1 MFIRYTN
8 SIIQKIYEYSKII
21 PLQIWDTIN
30 YYLLLL
36 YENNVCKAPFL
47 LLYEKVKLT
56 VISYFFMKQNP

>member
-1 MFIRYTN
+1 MFIRYIN

-36 YENNVCKAPFL
+36 YENNVCEAPFL
-47 LLYEKVKLT
+47 LL
-56 VISYFFMKQNP
+56 